1 MNRKE
6 ERRQRRADSGAQ
18 MPRRELVWLGFGCR
32 RVGKSLDFTESEKEQ
47 RIPCAVPS
55 QSGSSGETPRL
66 PTPLLGSTEAL
77 PGTGMA
83 GRGSGGLRET
93 NSPQTL
99 QIFLFLLCPE

>member
-6 ERRQRRADSGAQ
+6 ERGQRRADSGAQ

-32 RVGKSLDFTESEKEQ
+32 RVGKSLNFTESEKEQ
-47 RIPCAVPS
+47 GIPCALPS
-55 QSGSSGETPRL
+55 AVWLQWGDPKA

-77 PGTGMA
+77 PGAGMA

-93 NSPQTL
+93 NSPKTL